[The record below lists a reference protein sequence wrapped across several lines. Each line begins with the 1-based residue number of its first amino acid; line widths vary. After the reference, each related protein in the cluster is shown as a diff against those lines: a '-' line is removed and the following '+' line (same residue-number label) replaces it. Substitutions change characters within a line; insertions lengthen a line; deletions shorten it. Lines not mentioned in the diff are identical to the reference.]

1 MHRTSC
7 LAVATLTF
15 LPWASSATAASIGDD
30 GAIERD
36 RVEHTEAKEHERGA
50 QPFWANLR
58 GGYQVLDLTT
68 FTLEDQEDFSADLV
82 PTRASGP
89 VGHMATGLRI
99 GGFSLGA
106 RGSIMSLTD
115 VSGGG
120 LGGATLWSIDADL
133 GLHVG
138 AGSDFDPYLMLGA
151 GYTAIGG
158 LHPRGLDAQ
167 IHVRGYNT
175 HLGLGFDYYVA
186 NNVAFGVLALG
197 QVLFVTRPG
206 VDARDLLT
214 PKEVE
219 TLGEAKARAL
229 EADGSSVGTAL
240 SIIAGPSLHF

>member
-1 MHRTSC
+1 MNRTTC
-7 LAVATLTF
+7 LAVVALTVV
-15 LPWASSATAASIGDD
+15 PRASSATAAPTEGGHAIGT
-30 GAIERD
+30 D
-36 RVEHTEAKEHERGA
+36 RVERPEAKEDHRGA
-50 QPFWANLR
+50 QPFWASLR

-68 FTLEDQEDFSADLV
+68 FTLKDEKDFSADLV
-82 PTRASGP
+82 PTSASGP
-89 VGHMATGLRI
+89 VGHLATGLRI
-99 GGFSLGA
+99 RGFSLGA
-106 RGSIMSLTD
+106 RGSIMSLTY

-167 IHVRGYNT
+167 VHVRGYNT

-186 NNVAFGVLALG
+186 NNVAIGVLALG